1 MGKFAGY
8 RYFGL
13 KTWQKHRQAAEQ
25 SGLSVRGPAVIF
37 LFAHAAAIYKWQQ
50 GAALPTLDNLV
61 VLAAVLQVRMD
72 DILVITLDPAEA
84 RITDQRMQ
92 WKIEK

>member
-37 LFAHAAAIYKWQQ
+37 LFAHAAGY
-50 GAALPTLDNLV
+50 
-61 VLAAVLQVRMD
+61 LQVAAGSC
-72 DILVITLDPAEA
+72 PAD
-84 RITDQRMQ
+84 TG
-92 WKIEK
+92 